1 MSFLD
6 IALTEDSAVAI
17 GSSVLLTFTFPEVI
31 SVSKAKNND
40 GSFEFS
46 KPVDSEEDG

>member
-6 IALTEDSAVAI
+6 MALTEDSAVAI
-17 GSSVLLTFTFPEVI
+17 GNSVLLTFTFPEVI
-31 SVSKAKNND
+31 SVSKAKSTD

-46 KPVDSEEDG
+46 KPADTEEDG